1 MACGRLLTFIRLS
14 PVADVIKQ
22 VRHEAKCWLEHVS
35 PLRRALG
42 SSQTKCMRHSLGH
55 ILFAARNIVE
65 LDWMPDHV
73 LVIHGGNDQ
82 LVPVWQSVWL
92 ADLLNG
98 LDVPTAIRQHAR
110 LAHFDVVTGLMSG
123 LESKSTAWLLHD
135 SGFQDTA
142 WMLTQTVRAF
152 IDGAN

>member
-1 MACGRLLTFIRLS
+1 MACGRLLTFRLS

-135 SGFQDTA
+135 SGSRPRHVT
-142 WMLTQTVRAF
+142 LTQTVRAF